1 MAPSLE
7 GVVEPGIIAAIAGGS
22 CVLIVL
28 LTGLRIIREYQRGI
42 VLRLGRRGRT
52 REPGLRYILPL
63 GIDRLTKVDLRSAP
77 LEVPAHEVITHDGVP
92 VRVSAAVHLQV
103 VNPLLAV
110 TRVVDYRQ
118 STAQLVHAALREVVA
133 ATGLRELL
141 LNQEAMRTALAHF
154 VDARTEPWGIRIT
167 SVDLEDI
174 VLPEAMRRAMERQA
188 DERGG
193 QRTRPEH
200 SETAADVARQLEA
213 TAKILAGQPRDVQI
227 RFLQAL
233 SDVRSSDS
241 TVVVVPLPVD
251 LVQPFVDLQ
260 GRALPAARVP
270 EGGMPSAE
278 TEPLGQGQP
287 Q

>member
-1 MAPSLE
+1 
-7 GVVEPGIIAAIAGGS
+7 VEPGIIAAIVGGS

-42 VLRLGRRGRT
+42 VLRFGRRGPT
-52 REPGLRYILPL
+52 LEPGLRYILPL
-63 GIDRLTKVDLRSAP
+63 GIDRLIKVDLRSAP

-118 STAQLVHAALREVVA
+118 STAQLVHAALRDVVA

-141 LNQEAMRTALAHF
+141 LNQEAMRSALAQF

-174 VLPEAMRRAMERQA
+174 VLPEAMRRAMARQA

-193 QRTRPEH
+193 QRTERAH
-200 SETAADVARQLEA
+200 SETAADVARQLQA
-213 TAKILAGQPRDVQI
+213 TAKILAGQPRDMQI

-241 TVVVVPLPVD
+241 TVVVVPLPAD

-260 GRALPAARVP
+260 GRALPAARGP
-270 EGGMPSAE
+270 EGGTSSAA
-278 TEPLGQGQP
+278 TEALGQGQP
-287 Q
+287 LS